1 MPYNRQIPDAPIA
14 GSMLPRVE
22 AADLKSQ
29 DILVLT
35 QPGNPIGQKNKS
47 MELGALFGSDLF
59 KFAGLYNSLIKSN
72 ILEYSGALAS
82 ASQSSFTEVCHLD
95 VDPRMDIEFHVW
107 GTSNTAS
114 DIVVSGETYS
124 NFDYGLKARTRQ
136 MYLPDDVDRD
146 LIAFGGYAG
155 RKDADGGPSTPAYN
169 AVFGLYPINYNP
181 SAGELA
187 NYPTKR
193 VTLFLAAGMT
203 NNLYHATIPS
213 EFNLKIQAT
222 IYPSKYVNDILA
234 ATTP

>member
-14 GSMLPRVE
+14 GSMLPRVA
-22 AADLKSQ
+22 AADLKSK

-59 KFAGLYNSLIKSN
+59 KFAGLHNSLIKSN

-82 ASQSSFTEVCHLD
+82 ASLNSFTEVCHLD
-95 VDPRMDIEFHVW
+95 VDPRMDVEFHVW
-107 GTSNTAS
+107 GTSNQAGAS
-114 DIVVSGETYS
+114 GDTYS
-124 NFDYGLKARTRQ
+124 DFEYGLRARTRQ

-155 RKDADGGPSTPAYN
+155 LKDADGGPSTPVYN
-169 AVFGLYPINYNP
+169 VVFGLYPINYNP

-187 NYPTKR
+187 SHPTKR
-193 VTLFLAAGMT
+193 VTLFLAAGANM
-203 NNLYHATIPS
+203 NPYHATIPS

-222 IYPSKYVNDILA
+222 IYPSKYVNNILK

>member
-1 MPYNRQIPDAPIA
+1 MPYNKNQTPDAPLPV
-14 GSMLPRVE
+14 SMMPRVKTP
-22 AADLKSQ
+22 LKS
-29 DILVLT
+29 DLLYLV
-35 QPGNPIGQKNKS
+35 QPGNNPGERSRSI
-47 MELGALFGSDLF
+47 ELEKLMNSDVFRLQ
-59 KFAGLYNSLIKSN
+59 GLRNGIIKSN

-82 ASQSSFTEVCHLD
+82 ASTTSFTEICHLD
-95 VDPRMDIEFHVW
+95 VDPRMDVEFHVW
-107 GTSNTAS
+107 GTSGQAGAS
-114 DIVVSGETYS
+114 GDTYS
-124 NFDYGLKARTRQ
+124 NFDYGLLARTRQ

-146 LIAFGGYAG
+146 LVAFGGYAG

-187 NYPTKR
+187 HYPTKR

-203 NNLYHATIPS
+203 NNPYHALIPS

-222 IYPSKYVNDILA
+222 IYPSKYVSNILK